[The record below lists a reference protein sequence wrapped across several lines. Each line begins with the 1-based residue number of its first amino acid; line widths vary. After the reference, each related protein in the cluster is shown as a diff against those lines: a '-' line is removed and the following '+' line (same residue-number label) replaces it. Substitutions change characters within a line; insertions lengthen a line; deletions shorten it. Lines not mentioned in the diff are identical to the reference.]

1 MARAGLVPATTTP
14 GGNEAVTAPGK
25 NLGVDPGTPTP
36 PARLRRVRSPFVRF
50 LSQRLALLPVQLLF
64 VLVILF
70 VFGSVLPAVWEHESA
85 CALAGGS
92 CTCPWSNVVCST
104 GPFFSALG
112 TFVDHIITGKWGKT
126 SYFGIIEPTAQYFR
140 WWLPNSIELAVVAL
154 GIAGVT
160 AYFVGIRAGWRPGG
174 ALDGGARSL
183 AAVGLLLPAF
193 FLIFFLLISSWTP
206 YLQYL
211 GDTPYGTLPG
221 ALWLDAHGGIPKWIG
236 IAGTTSPTGFP
247 IIDAFWHG
255 DVPFALNVLA
265 RTLLQGAII
274 AIAYLAI
281 FFRYAR
287 HAVGEALREP
297 YVLAARARGV
307 PDRTVLWHHAS
318 RRVIPIYALVF
329 AGTLPAYIV
338 TQAIAEA
345 VYNYNGIG
353 TLVMYNFSVGGA
365 NVAGFDQVAIFLLA
379 AVILGGTLFA
389 DILSRALDPRF
400 RR

>member
-1 MARAGLVPATTTP
+1 MAGAGEPPAAARAGPVEPPTVPVPDP
-14 GGNEAVTAPGK
+14 GG
-25 NLGVDPGTPTP
+25 DSP
-36 PARLRRVRSPFVRF
+36 PSTSRRRLRRARSPFVRF
-50 LSQRLALLPVQLLF
+50 LAQRLALLPVQLLF

-70 VFGSVLPAVWEHESA
+70 VFGTVLPAVWLHESA
-85 CALAGGS
+85 CTLAGEA

-104 GPFFSALG
+104 GPFFSALT
-112 TFVDHIITGKWGKT
+112 TFVDHIVTGKWGET
-126 SYFGIIEPTAQYFR
+126 SYFGIVEPTARYFT

-154 GIAGVT
+154 GIAGST

-174 ALDGGARSL
+174 AVDAGARTL
-183 AAVGLLLPAF
+183 ASVGLLLPAF

-206 YLQYL
+206 YLQYM

-221 ALWLDAHGGIPKWIG
+221 ALWLDLHGGRPGWVG

-247 IIDAFWHG
+247 IVDALWHG
-255 DVPFALNVLA
+255 DIPYAVNVLV
-265 RTLLQGAII
+265 RTLLQGGII

-297 YVLAARARGV
+297 YILAARARGV
-307 PDRTVLWHHAS
+307 PDRTLLWHHAG
-318 RRVIPIYALVF
+318 RRVLPIYALVF
-329 AGTLPAYIV
+329 AATLPAYIV

-379 AVILGGTLFA
+379 AVVMGSTLVA
-389 DILSRALDPRF
+389 DLLSRALDPRF